1 MTLQQFLL
9 ILRARYKVALLTLLV
24 TVASTTIISLLLSK
38 QYTASAAVV
47 VDVKSPDVVSGLML
61 QGMMAPGYM
70 ATQVDIIN
78 SDRVAKAVVK
88 LLRMDSSATIQQQWM
103 EATEGKGQ
111 LIDWL
116 ATLLQRNLDV
126 KPSRESNV
134 ISINYTGTDPDF
146 AATVANAFAQAY
158 INVNLDLR
166 VAPARQYAAFFDEQT
181 KAAREKLENAQQ
193 ALSAYQQKNGITSSD
208 DRFDFESTKLNETS
222 SQLTGVQGQT
232 TDSQSKR
239 QNTKAD
245 TVAEVMQSPLVNGLK
260 ADIGRLEA
268 KLTESNINLGKN
280 HPQTQRAEAELATL
294 KAQLEAETRKITSSI
309 ETTYQVSKQREQQLQ
324 NALGAQ
330 KARVLVLNKQR
341 DELNVLRRDIESAQ
355 RTFEAMSQRASQ
367 SSVESQTNQTNI
379 AVLNPASA
387 PPDPSKPRVLLNILV
402 SIFLGTLLGV
412 GLALVLELANRRV
425 RSVQDLSEALDL
437 PVLGSISSAAGMLK
451 HATQQTLAKIATTGA
466 HA

>member
-9 ILRARYKVALLTLLV
+9 ILRARYKVVLITLLV
-24 TVASTTIISLLLSK
+24 TISTTVIISLLLPK

-47 VDVKSPDVVSGLML
+47 VDVKSPDAVSGLML
-61 QGMMAPGYM
+61 QGMVVPSYM

-78 SDRVAKAVVK
+78 SDRVSKAVVK
-88 LLRMDSSATIQQQWM
+88 LLRMDTSATIQQQWM

-116 ATLLQRNLDV
+116 AALLQRSLDV
-126 KPSRESNV
+126 RPSRESNV
-134 ISINYTGTDPDF
+134 ININYTGTDPDF
-146 AATVANAFAQAY
+146 AAAVANAFAQAY

-181 KAAREKLENAQQ
+181 KAAREKLETAQQ
-193 ALSAYQQKNGITSSD
+193 ALSAFQQKNGITSSD

-239 QNTKAD
+239 QSAKGD
-245 TVAEVMQSPLVNGLK
+245 TVAEVMQSPLVNNLK
-260 ADIGRLEA
+260 TDIGRLEA

-294 KAQLEAETRKITSSI
+294 KAQLEAETRKIASSI

-341 DELNVLRRDIESAQ
+341 DERNVLLRDIESAQ

-367 SSVESQTNQTNI
+367 SSVESQNNQTNI

-387 PPDPSKPRVLLNILV
+387 PPAPSKPRVLLNILV

-412 GLALVLELANRRV
+412 GLALVLELVNRRV

-437 PVLGSISSAAGMLK
+437 PVLGSISSAAGVLK
-451 HATQQTLAKIATTGA
+451 QATQQTLAKIATTGTLA
-466 HA
+466 